1 MKRIVLLLMAVVAMG
16 CSKSEDKVDYSDIVG
31 VWKYK
36 SIIKEIKYTLIVY
49 DNGDFSLDCSK
60 YPLVDNKY
68 LGQVVGKE
76 GSTYKLEIEEGRRI
90 KSDLPAKGDI
100 IKASLYEKG
109 GNLWITY
116 DGALLK
122 SDDFELKYRL

>member
-1 MKRIVLLLMAVVAMG
+1 MKRIVLLLIAVLAMG

-68 LGQVVGKE
+68 LGKVVGKE

>member
-1 MKRIVLLLMAVVAMG
+1 MKRIVLLLMAVFAMG
-16 CSKSEDKVDYSDIVG
+16 CSKSEEKVDYKDIVG
-31 VWKYK
+31 VWKYT

-68 LGQVVGKE
+68 LGKVVGKE

-116 DGALLK
+116 DGVLLQ
-122 SDDFELKYRL
+122 SDDFERK

>member
-1 MKRIVLLLMAVVAMG
+1 MKRVVLLLMTVLAMG
-16 CSKSEDKVDYSDIVG
+16 CSKEEKVDYSDIVG

-68 LGQVVGKE
+68 LGKVVGKE

>member
-1 MKRIVLLLMAVVAMG
+1 MKRIVLLLMAVLAMG
-16 CSKSEDKVDYSDIVG
+16 CSKSDDKVDYSDIVG

-68 LGQVVGKE
+68 LGKVVGKE

>member
-68 LGQVVGKE
+68 LGKVVGKE

>member
-68 LGQVVGKE
+68 LGKVVGKE

-122 SDDFELKYRL
+122 SDDFELKYRS

>member
-1 MKRIVLLLMAVVAMG
+1 MKRVVLLLMAVLAMG

-68 LGQVVGKE
+68 LGKVVGKE

>member
-1 MKRIVLLLMAVVAMG
+1 MKRIALLLMAVLAMG

-68 LGQVVGKE
+68 LGKVVGKE

>member
-1 MKRIVLLLMAVVAMG
+1 MRRIVLLLMAVVAMG

-68 LGQVVGKE
+68 LGKVVGKE

>member
-68 LGQVVGKE
+68 LGKVVGKE

-122 SDDFELKYRL
+122 SYDFELKYRV

>member
-60 YPLVDNKY
+60 YPLVNNKY
-68 LGQVVGKE
+68 LGKVVGKE

>member
-1 MKRIVLLLMAVVAMG
+1 MAVVAMG

-68 LGQVVGKE
+68 LGKVVGKE

>member
-1 MKRIVLLLMAVVAMG
+1 MKRIVLLLMAVLAMG

-60 YPLVDNKY
+60 YPLVNNKY
-68 LGQVVGKE
+68 LGKIVGKDR
-76 GSTYKLEIEEGRRI
+76 YIYMLEIKEGRRI
-90 KSDLPAKGDI
+90 KSDSPAKGDI

-109 GNLWITY
+109 GRLWITY
-116 DGALLK
+116 DGALLQ
-122 SDDFELKYRL
+122 SDDFERK

>member
-1 MKRIVLLLMAVVAMG
+1 MKRVVLLLMAVVAMG

-68 LGQVVGKE
+68 LGKVVGKE

>member
-1 MKRIVLLLMAVVAMG
+1 MKRIVLLLMAVLAMG

-60 YPLVDNKY
+60 YPLVDNTY
-68 LGQVVGKE
+68 LGKGVGKE
-76 GSTYKLEIEEGRRI
+76 DSTYKLEIEEGRRI

>member
-1 MKRIVLLLMAVVAMG
+1 MKRIVLLLIAVLAMG
-16 CSKSEDKVDYSDIVG
+16 CSKSDDKVDYKDIVG
-31 VWKYK
+31 VWKYT

-68 LGQVVGKE
+68 LGKVVGKDRY
-76 GSTYKLEIEEGRRI
+76 TYMLEIKEGRRI

-109 GNLWITY
+109 GKLWITY

-122 SDDFELKYRL
+122 SDDFERK

>member
-1 MKRIVLLLMAVVAMG
+1 MKRILLLLIAVLAMG
-16 CSKSEDKVDYSDIVG
+16 CSKSDDKVDYSDIVG

-68 LGQVVGKE
+68 LGKVVGKE

>member
-1 MKRIVLLLMAVVAMG
+1 MKRIVLLLIAMLAVG

-31 VWKYK
+31 VWEHK
-36 SIIKEIKYTLIVY
+36 SIIKDIKYRLIVY
-49 DNGDFSLDCSK
+49 DNGNFSLDCSS
-60 YPLVDNKY
+60 YPLIDNRY
-68 LGQVVGKE
+68 LGKIIGKE
-76 GSTYKLEIEEGRRI
+76 EATYKLEIEEGRRI

-100 IKASLYEKG
+100 IKASLYKKG

-122 SDDFELKYRL
+122 SDDFELKYKY

>member
-1 MKRIVLLLMAVVAMG
+1 MKRIVLLLMAVLAMG

-68 LGQVVGKE
+68 LGKVVGKE